1 MDIEKFRKN
10 AHELVDWMADYL
22 RDLEEYPVRAQ
33 VSPGEILKQLPSNP
47 PSRSDSFEEIFD
59 DFQKMHEFGNVVFWV
74 PSRKCLDSRGARDA
88 EMHEFPMF

>member
-33 VSPGEILKQLPSNP
+33 VSPGAILKQLPGHP
-47 PSRSDSFEEIFD
+47 PSRSDSFEEIF
-59 DFQKMHEFGNVVFWV
+59 NLPPVVE
-74 PSRKCLDSRGARDA
+74 SILI
-88 EMHEFPMF
+88 